1 MMNSSIFKG
10 ARSKK
15 KLDPIKQ
22 STLENESF
30 LLKSINEKDKE
41 VYNFDR
47 TKKKENNNIL
57 FREQNYLTPLDFI
70 QLIRTDPEMNDEFC
84 YLIKRDDP
92 YDWQIVEFS
101 QIQKANKRNTRKGK
115 DSVNEYM
122 TISSRGITHF
132 LDDEATFVTLDDWE
146 REYRLYKE

>member
-84 YLIKRDDP
+84 Y
-92 YDWQIVEFS
+92 
-101 QIQKANKRNTRKGK
+101 
-115 DSVNEYM
+115 
-122 TISSRGITHF
+122 
-132 LDDEATFVTLDDWE
+132 
-146 REYRLYKE
+146 